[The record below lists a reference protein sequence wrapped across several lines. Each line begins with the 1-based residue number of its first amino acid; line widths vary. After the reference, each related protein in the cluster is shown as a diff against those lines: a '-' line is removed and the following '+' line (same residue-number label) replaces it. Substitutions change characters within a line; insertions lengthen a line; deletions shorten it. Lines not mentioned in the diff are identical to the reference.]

1 MMRDIILCLFIGY
14 IFGCFQT
21 GYIYGRCHGIDIR
34 QYGSGNAGTTNTLRV
49 LGKKAGYIT
58 YLGDALKAIIAIL
71 LVEHLVYGQ
80 LLVPSLSFQLLL
92 AYTGLGVAFGHN
104 YPFYLKFKGGKGIAV
119 TSGVMLA
126 LDLRIGLIGIIGFFI
141 IFFTTR
147 YVSVGS
153 LYMSLAFPL
162 CVLIFYPGQ
171 WHLFG
176 VSVVFWLMAWMRHR
190 ENIKRLLHG
199 NENRF
204 ERKKKSE
211 KN

>member
-1 MMRDIILCLFIGY
+1 MLRDIVLCLFIGY

-21 GYIYGRCHGIDIR
+21 GYIYGKCHGIDIR

-71 LVEHLVYGQ
+71 LVEHLVYRQ

-141 IFFTTR
+141 IFFATR

-153 LYMSLAFPL
+153 LYMSLAFPV

-171 WHLFG
+171 WHLFA

>member
-1 MMRDIILCLFIGY
+1 MLRDIVLCLFIGY

-21 GYIYGRCHGIDIR
+21 GYIYGKCHGIDIR

-92 AYTGLGVAFGHN
+92 AYTGLGVAFGRD

-141 IFFTTR
+141 IFFATR

-153 LYMSLAFPL
+153 LYMSLAFPV

-171 WHLFG
+171 WHLFA

>member
-1 MMRDIILCLFIGY
+1 MLRDIILCLFIGY

-21 GYIYGRCHGIDIR
+21 GYIYGKCHGIDIR

-141 IFFTTR
+141 IFFATR

-153 LYMSLAFPL
+153 LYMSLAFPV

-204 ERKKKSE
+204 ERKKKG
-211 KN
+211 

>member
-1 MMRDIILCLFIGY
+1 MLRDIILCLFIGY
-14 IFGCFQT
+14 VFGCFQT
-21 GYIYGRCHGIDIR
+21 GYIYGKCHGIDIH

-71 LVEHLVYGQ
+71 LVKYLVYGH
-80 LLVPSLSFQLLL
+80 LLVPALSFQLLL
-92 AYTGLGVAFGHN
+92 AYTGLGVALGHN

-126 LDLRIGLIGIIGFFI
+126 LELWIGLIGIIGFLI
-141 IFFTTR
+141 IFFITR

-153 LYMSLAFPL
+153 LYMSLAFPV
-162 CVLIFYPGQ
+162 CVLILYPGE

-176 VSVVFWLMAWMRHR
+176 VSVIFWLMAWMRHR
-190 ENIKRLLHG
+190 ENIKRLMNG

-204 ERKKKSE
+204 ERKKKG
-211 KN
+211 

>member
-1 MMRDIILCLFIGY
+1 MLRDIILCLFIGY
-14 IFGCFQT
+14 VFGCFQT

-34 QYGSGNAGTTNTLRV
+34 NYGSGNAGTTNTLRV

-71 LVEHLVYGQ
+71 LVKYLIYGN
-80 LLVPSLSFQLLL
+80 LLVPALDFQLLL

-126 LDLRIGLIGIIGFFI
+126 LDLRIGLIGIIGFLI

-153 LYMSLAFPL
+153 LYMSLAFPV

-176 VSVVFWLMAWMRHR
+176 ISVVYRLMAWMRHR
-190 ENIKRLLHG
+190 ENIKRLMNG

-204 ERKKKSE
+204 ERKKK
-211 KN
+211 N

>member
-1 MMRDIILCLFIGY
+1 MLRDIILCLFIGY

-71 LVEHLVYGQ
+71 LVKYLVYGR
-80 LLVPSLSFQLLL
+80 LLIPVLTFQLLL
-92 AYTGLGVAFGHN
+92 AYTGLGVALGHN
-104 YPFYLKFKGGKGIAV
+104 YPVYLKFKGGKGIAV

-126 LDLRIGLIGIIGFFI
+126 LDLRIGLIGIIGFLI
-141 IFFTTR
+141 IFYATR

-153 LYMSLAFPL
+153 LYMSLAFPV

-176 VSVVFWLMAWMRHR
+176 VSVIFWLMAWMRHR
-190 ENIKRLLHG
+190 ENIKRLING

-204 ERKKKSE
+204 ERKKKS
-211 KN
+211 